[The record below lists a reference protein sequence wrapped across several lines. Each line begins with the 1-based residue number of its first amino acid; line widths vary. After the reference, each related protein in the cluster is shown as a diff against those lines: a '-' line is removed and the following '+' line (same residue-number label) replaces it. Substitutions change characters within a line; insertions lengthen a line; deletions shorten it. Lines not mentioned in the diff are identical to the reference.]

1 MSGKSVNLSV
11 KQRRC
16 VVALLECSRVEDA
29 AERAGVTDRTV
40 YRWMQ
45 DPVFVSEL
53 RQAETSA
60 IGDAIRSLIADQ
72 KSNYEVMKLVRDD
85 KRSSAAVRLR
95 AAVALDN
102 SLLKWRQFQDFEER
116 ITELERSVYGNE

>member
-1 MSGKSVNLSV
+1 M
-11 KQRRC
+11 
-16 VVALLECSRVEDA
+16 
-29 AERAGVTDRTV
+29 
-40 YRWMQ
+40 
-45 DPVFVSEL
+45 FVSEL
-53 RQAETSA
+53 RAAETSA

-72 KSNYEVMKLVRDD
+72 KSNYAVMRAIRDD